1 MEMDLKWPRN
11 GSKMVQRSPQ
21 NAKHVREIASRLFKQ
36 NLKLIFE
43 YLKHGLKNTIKM
55 T

>member
-1 MEMDLKWPRN
+1 
-11 GSKMVQRSPQ
+11 MVQKWFKDHLN
-21 NAKHVREIASRLFKQ
+21 NAKNVREIASRLFKQ

-43 YLKHGLKNTIKM
+43 YLKHGLKNRIKM

>member
-1 MEMDLKWPRN
+1 MEMDLKWPR
-11 GSKMVQRSPQ
+11 MVQKWFKDHLK
-21 NAKHVREIASRLFKQ
+21 NAKNVRGIASRLFKQ

-43 YLKHGLKNTIKM
+43 YLKHGLNNRIKM